1 MGSILYR
8 NIKTWSFQKVET
20 SQNKVNYAKVEFLID
35 KPKMA
40 QFLKFKFLIAFK
52 LNFNMGQFFNKYQ
65 NMVISKSEKKFEV
78 EHFEHLHHKV

>member
-1 MGSILYR
+1 M
-8 NIKTWSFQKVET
+8 ET

-52 LNFNMGQFFNKYQ
+52 LNYNGGSFLKLNIKIWLFQEVGK
-65 NMVISKSEKKFEV
+65 IS
-78 EHFEHLHHKV
+78 L